1 MYELSIAD
9 LEKALECMPNRNIQA
24 DIYYHI
30 GIANSN
36 LDNNLLAIEPL
47 TKAL

>member
-1 MYELSIAD
+1 MN
-9 LEKALECMPNRNIQA
+9 PNRNIQA

-36 LDNNLLAIEPL
+36 LEKYEYAIEPL
-47 TKAL
+47 TKAIKLDARPKYLH